1 MKTMSVLLLVFAT
14 LLVARAA
21 SADSDTY
28 FCDGPGYLA
37 YELREWSAPERRHVL
52 KIVFVGGADG
62 ISDPQ
67 TVPLDDF
74 QLHGMKCEPRRILLL
89 GWDRS
94 FTVALSN
101 GRSPTV
107 TSAEARAAGGVPNDY
122 RVESFTGTR
131 QSRSLTIPS
140 PRPEHTYQ
148 LEIAYRENRPA
159 GQQGLI
165 LHETTSTLV
174 EMDPSGRVLRRKVV
188 HTGTAQEVI
197 H

>member
-1 MKTMSVLLLVFAT
+1 MKTNALLLGLALLLVAG
-14 LLVARAA
+14 AA
-21 SADSDTY
+21 SADSDGY
-28 FCDGPGYLA
+28 FCSGAGYLA

-62 ISDPQ
+62 ISDPR
-67 TVPLDDF
+67 TVALDDF
-74 QLHGMKCEPRRILLL
+74 QLHGMKCDPDRVVLL

-94 FTVALSN
+94 YTVALSDRN
-101 GRSPTV
+101 V
-107 TSAEARAAGGVPNDY
+107 LAITSVDARAAGDVPNDY

-131 QSRSLTIPS
+131 RSRSLTIPS
-140 PRPEHTYQ
+140 PRPEHRYR
-148 LEIAYRENRPA
+148 LEIAYRERKPA

-165 LHETTSTLV
+165 LHETMSTLV

-188 HTGTAQEVI
+188 HTGSAKEVV